1 MNMASFDA
9 PNNGSSENKQSE
21 TEPDK
26 PLSQSST
33 DAATSLCIICSTRQ
47 RAVVFVPCGHFVVC
61 VPCGHGLTS
70 CPTCGSNIKAL
81 VRIFS

>member
-1 MNMASFDA
+1 MSMASFDA

-26 PLSQSST
+26 PLSQ
-33 DAATSLCIICSTRQ
+33 CIICSTRQ
-47 RAVVFVPCGHFVVC
+47 RAVVFVPCGHLVAC

-81 VRIFS
+81 VRVFS